1 MYYVLFYLRE
11 YTARKIFARIES
23 EEKKTDD
30 DDTFLNFFESS
41 CTKLAPKQ
49 HISHDYVKER
59 KERAFFFVFFRFLQR
74 TVTVID

>member
-11 YTARKIFARIES
+11 YTARKIFVRIES

-59 KERAFFFVFFRFLQR
+59 KESFFFRFFSLFAK
-74 TVTVID
+74 TVTVIE

>member
-11 YTARKIFARIES
+11 YTARKIFVRIES
-23 EEKKTDD
+23 EEKKTD

-49 HISHDYVKER
+49 QHIIHDYVKER
-59 KERAFFFVFFRFLQR
+59 KESFFFRFFSLFAK
-74 TVTVID
+74 TVTVIE

>member
-11 YTARKIFARIES
+11 YTARKIFVRIES
-23 EEKKTDD
+23 EEKKTD

-49 HISHDYVKER
+49 HISHEYVKER
-59 KERAFFFVFFRFLQR
+59 KESFFFRFFSLFA
-74 TVTVID
+74 TVTVIE